1 VANNNARP
9 KPEVLIDLLIFIQQP
24 VLAWSVPPAQVERL
38 RQRFPHLRI
47 DHALDEGAAL
57 AAIQPADAAFTWKM
71 TPDMVARA
79 ERLRWVHTS
88 AVAVGTLP
96 LAQLAARGIAVSN
109 SRGIQSVAIAE
120 HVIAMLL
127 ALSRQLPLA
136 VRRQS
141 AGIWAQNEMVGDF
154 MPWLVEGRRMGIV
167 GLGTIGQAVAVRAAA
182 LGLRVTG
189 IRRRPER
196 GAPPGVNEVLGPAD
210 LDRLLATSDVLVLAA
225 PWTSATDRLL
235 GEREMQRMKRG
246 AILINV
252 ARGQLVDEDALTSA
266 LAGGHLGGAALDVFA
281 KEPLAAASPLWSLP
295 NVLIT
300 PHTSGFR
307 ADHWNAV
314 IDLFSENLRRFEAGE
329 PLLNLVDCDAG
340 Y

>member
-1 VANNNARP
+1 M
-9 KPEVLIDLLIFIQQP
+9 I
-24 VLAWSVPPAQVERL
+24 
-38 RQRFPHLRI
+38 
-47 DHALDEGAAL
+47 
-57 AAIQPADAAFTWKM
+57 
-71 TPDMVARA
+71 
-79 ERLRWVHTS
+79 
-88 AVAVGTLP
+88 
-96 LAQLAARGIAVSN
+96 
-109 SRGIQSVAIAE
+109 
-120 HVIAMLL
+120 
-127 ALSRQLPLA
+127 
-136 VRRQS
+136 RRQS
-141 AGIWAQNEMVGDF
+141 AAIWAQNEMVGDY

-182 LGLRVTG
+182 LGMRVTG

-196 GAPPGVNEVLGPAD
+196 GAPPGVSEVLGPAD

-235 GEREMQRMKRG
+235 GEREIQRMKRG

-252 ARGQLVDEDALTSA
+252 ARGQLVDEDALIWA

-307 ADHWNAV
+307 VDHWDAV

-329 PLLNLVDCDAG
+329 PLLNVVDCEAG

>member
-1 VANNNARP
+1 MV
-9 KPEVLIDLLIFIQQP
+9 VLIFIEQP
-24 VLAWSVPPAQVERL
+24 VRAWSIPPAQVERL
-38 RQRFPHLRI
+38 RQRFPHVRI
-47 DHALDEGAAL
+47 DHALDDGAAF
-57 AAIQPADAAFTWKM
+57 AGIQRADAAFTWKI
-71 TPDMVARA
+71 TPEMVAGA

-96 LAQLAARGIAVSN
+96 LSQLAARGIVVTN

-141 AGIWAQNEMVGDF
+141 TGTWAQNEMVGDF
-154 MPWLVEGRRMGIV
+154 VPWLVEGRRMGIV

-182 LGLRVTG
+182 LGMRVTG

-196 GAPPGVNEVLGPAD
+196 GAPPGVSEVLGPAD
-210 LDRLLATSDVLVLAA
+210 LDRVLATSDVLVLAA

-235 GEREMQRMKRG
+235 GQREMERLKRG

-266 LAGGHLGGAALDVFA
+266 LAGGHLRAAALDVFA
-281 KEPLAAASPLWSLP
+281 REPLSAASPLWSLP

-307 ADHWNAV
+307 EDHWDAV
-314 IDLFSENLRRFEAGE
+314 IDLFSENLRRFEAGG
-329 PLLNLVDCDAG
+329 PLLNVVDCDAG